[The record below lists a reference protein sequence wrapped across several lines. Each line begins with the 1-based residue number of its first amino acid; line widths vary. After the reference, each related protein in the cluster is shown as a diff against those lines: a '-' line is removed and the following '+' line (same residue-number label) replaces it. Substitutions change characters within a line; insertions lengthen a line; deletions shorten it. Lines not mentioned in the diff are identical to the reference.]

1 MTKFLV
7 NLDLTQNQLLN
18 AVIQKLATAP
28 SSPVEGQIYQNT
40 TDHHF
45 YIYNGSTW
53 QQLDQQSGSGI
64 TGLTGD
70 VSATGPGNVAATVN
84 SVGGASA
91 ANVADAVTKRH
102 SQNTDTGTTQT
113 SFQLDSGNSGPR
125 LKNESGVVAIRN
137 AGDSGYGDL
146 KVNKLIVAGDIDE
159 VSVTQLNI
167 GDSTMLLNDNIT
179 LASQN
184 SDAGLLVKRLHTDNT
199 TRKDVSVIYSESDA
213 QWQQTRPASDG
224 TTITTF
230 PIPGKVT
237 TTIGDGTTTSFTITH
252 NLNTRDVVVSIRQA
266 ASPYEQ
272 IYADVRAT
280 TLDTITVIFA
290 TAPSSGQYVVTVI
303 G

>member
-45 YIYNGSTW
+45 YIYDGSTW

-137 AGDSGYGDL
+137 AGDSSYGDL

-167 GDSTMLLNDNIT
+167 GDSTMLLNDGIT

-199 TRKDVSVIYSESDA
+199 TRKDVSVIYSESNA
-213 QWQQTRPASDG
+213 QWQQARPASDG

-237 TTIGDGTTTSFTITH
+237 ATIGDGTTTSFTITH

-272 IYADVRAT
+272 IYADVRAA